1 MELPQVFYAIPLI
14 VVFSLVYAGTRH
26 ELPKPILEHA
36 VRFALGVIVF
46 MVVIGCVFE
55 LLKWIQ

>member
-1 MELPQVFYAIPLI
+1 MNLPQILYLIPLI

-26 ELPKPILEHA
+26 ELPRPILGHS
-36 VRFALGVIVF
+36 VRFALSIIVF

-55 LLKWIQ
+55 FLKR